1 MLERLGQ
8 RLRMYAEKDGRGYPD
23 WALRYVPIAKRLERG
38 NLTSKTILEIGA
50 NANGLARFLKAPGAR
65 IVALDVNLD
74 SLREARATQNVLAVM
89 ADASALP
96 FRDKTIDACV
106 CADTYEHLPE
116 DKRSL
121 TGIEILRTLAG
132 SGLAVVAFPS
142 GANAEEAERRIRDAY
157 RRYTGGTIHWLEE
170 HNIAGL
176 PDANTV
182 MRELTVAAGNARHVT
197 CEKNA
202 PIALWVWTWSVLMCG
217 WPGRGNALFQALLR
231 FLTPFLC
238 RVHFGNCYRIMIW
251 IEANPA

>member
-1 MLERLGQ
+1 
-8 RLRMYAEKDGRGYPD
+8 MYADKDGRGYPD
-23 WALRYVPIAKRLERG
+23 WALRYVPIATRLERR

-50 NANGLARFLKAPGAR
+50 NANGLARFLETPGAR
-65 IVALDVNLD
+65 IIALNICLD
-74 SLREARATQNVLAVM
+74 SLREARAAQGILPVM

-96 FRDKTIDACV
+96 FRDKSIHVCV
-106 CADTYEHLPE
+106 CVDTYEHLHE
-116 DKRSL
+116 DKRRL
-121 TGIEILRTLAG
+121 TGIEILRTLAD

-170 HNIAGL
+170 HNIAGI
-176 PDANTV
+176 PDANKV
-182 MRELTVAAGNARHVT
+182 IRELTAAAGNARRVT

-202 PIALWVWTWSVLMCG
+202 AIAAWVWMWSVLMCG

-251 IEANPA
+251 IDPKPG